1 MSSSYNT
8 IGQLHSDRKSISVI
22 NYKGRKC
29 VIKIYGENE
38 KPQTEARI
46 MRSVSM
52 TGYAPEVIESRDNYL
67 ICEFIE
73 GQSFAE
79 AYRQATMSDDEKAL
93 VNLASR
99 LCIFLQMFYILNE
112 GSILGKADFDDF
124 IIVNDRCCCV
134 SFSGVKKGLPFQ
146 DIAGMVA
153 YATCNAVG
161 NYYSAYP
168 FVKKVLHCF
177 HLSALDIINDMDEY
191 FQIFS
196 EEKGLPVDRESIEA
210 VLLSFEDTAFDWEM
224 ISSQRS
230 NE

>member
-79 AYRQATMSDDEKAL
+79 AYRHATMSDDEKAL
-93 VNLASR
+93 VN
-99 LCIFLQMFYILNE
+99 ILTEPKNA
-112 GSILGKADFDDF
+112 L
-124 IIVNDRCCCV
+124 
-134 SFSGVKKGLPFQ
+134 VKQ
-146 DIAGMVA
+146 
-153 YATCNAVG
+153 Y
-161 NYYSAYP
+161 
-168 FVKKVLHCF
+168 KKLF
-177 HLSALDIINDMDEY
+177 EMDEV
-191 FQIFS
+191 FLGCIHHVRLQTTLGFCN
-196 EEKGLPVDRESIEA
+196 KRL
-210 VLLSFEDTAFDWEM
+210 
-224 ISSQRS
+224 SQRAWPP
-230 NE
+230 